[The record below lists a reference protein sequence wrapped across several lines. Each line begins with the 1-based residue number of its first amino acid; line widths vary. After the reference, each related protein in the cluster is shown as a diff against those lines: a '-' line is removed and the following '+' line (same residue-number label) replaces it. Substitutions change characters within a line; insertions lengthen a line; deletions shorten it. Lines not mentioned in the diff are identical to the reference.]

1 MYAGQCRR
9 HSPARTTA
17 VALLRSAGFCLV
29 PQQPCSHQH
38 GKQAHSSS
46 QLPVWRPSLRRQ
58 GPGQRKN
65 KLRSSEVDRSEE
77 NRNQRSGYSPRRSSG
92 VVRLCEQPVDDC
104 LAAHPLRFLI
114 IFPSHPHLEK
124 LVHELADGCG
134 AQIAALSAREQEFGI
149 AARDLEERR
158 RPSEVVAAREPARDK
173 PVVLC
178 GMTAGAAVPPRHI
191 ELRVRDRREDSL
203 QLLKRLHVHGD
214 LQEPPPSRV

>member
-17 VALLRSAGFCLV
+17 VALLHSGGFCLV

-158 RPSEVVAAREPARDK
+158 RPSEVVAARVTRARQTSR
-173 PVVLC
+173 PVWHDRRRSC
-178 GMTAGAAVPPRHI
+178 ATSSYRTASQGPPRG
-191 ELRVRDRREDSL
+191 LASAPQALAR
-203 QLLKRLHVHGD
+203 
-214 LQEPPPSRV
+214 SR